1 MKLKTILVINIF
13 VLFFFV
19 FYFNGYSQTS
29 TQFKFTY
36 SDKLSSKPITGRLI
50 LVMSADTLIEPD
62 MPNPFRPFITFGM
75 DFKNWKPGENLILN
89 NHNSESFLSNLDELE
104 GYYSL
109 KAFVDTDSTS
119 SLLFKDGTYYSEK
132 QILEIEPNKSN
143 IIDVNVNNVLSG
155 KAFKES
161 KNIKLLKVKSELLS
175 DFYNVSTYIEAAV
188 ILPESY
194 DQNDEK
200 SYPVV
205 FVFPGFGSTHIKVT
219 QDDFHQKRYGMSD
232 FGEEKI
238 FVFLNQDCRYGFHV
252 FANSENNGPR
262 ATSFITE
269 FIPALEKQYRVARKS
284 NKRFLVGQ
292 SSGAWAALW
301 LQINY
306 PDRFGMV
313 WAGSPDPV
321 DFHNFVGHN
330 LYRKD
335 ANLFFNS
342 EGRITS
348 SVRTPGIYFTLKDW
362 SDMETALG
370 EGGQLQSFE
379 AVFGRKDKDRKP
391 EQMFDR
397 KTGRVYPHS
406 IEHWKKYD
414 INLFIKKNADELR
427 EKLAD
432 KINIVVAANDDFY
445 LDGAVRLLKETLDSL
460 NFKANIKILKSGA
473 HSTWSDEIRTE
484 MHKKMEE
491 KYSGY
496 SN

>member
-1 MKLKTILVINIF
+1 MKLKSILVTNLFI
-13 VLFFFV
+13 LFFFL

-36 SDKLSSKPITGRLI
+36 SDEVSSKPITGRLI

-62 MPNPFRPFITFGM
+62 IPNPFRPFITFGM
-75 DFKNWKPGENLILN
+75 DFKKWKPGENLILN
-89 NHNSESFLSNLDELE
+89 NHNSDSFLSNLDKLE

-109 KAFVDTDSTS
+109 RAVVDTDSTS
-119 SLLFKDGTYYSEK
+119 SFLFKDGTYYSDK
-132 QILEIEPNKSN
+132 QILEIKPNKSN
-143 IIDVNVNNVLSG
+143 DIDVKVNNVLSG
-155 KAFKES
+155 QAFKES
-161 KNIKLLKVKSELLS
+161 KNIKLLKVMSRLLS

-188 ILPESY
+188 ILPKSY
-194 DQNDEK
+194 DQNNEK
-200 SYPVV
+200 YYPVV

-219 QDDFHQKRYGMSD
+219 QDDFQQKRYGMSD

-252 FANSENNGPR
+252 FADSENNGSR

-269 FIPALEKQYRVARKS
+269 FIPALEKQYRVARKA
-284 NKRFLVGQ
+284 NERFLVGQ

-306 PDRFGMV
+306 PDIFGMV

-321 DFHNFVGHN
+321 DFHNFIGHN

-342 EGRITS
+342 EGKITS
-348 SVRTPGIYFTLKDW
+348 SVRTPGVNFTLKDW

-370 EGGQLQSFE
+370 DGGQLQSFE
-379 AVFGRKDKDRKP
+379 AVFGRKDKNSKP

-397 KTGRVYPHS
+397 KTGKVYPLA
-406 IEHWKKYD
+406 IEHWKNYD
-414 INLFIKKNADELR
+414 INLFLQKNAAELKD
-427 EKLAD
+427 KLAG
-432 KINIVVAANDDFY
+432 KINIVVAENDDFF
-445 LDGAVRLLKETLDSL
+445 LDGAVKLLKQTLDSL
-460 NFKANIKILKSGA
+460 NYKTNIIFIETGG
-473 HSTWSDEIRTE
+473 HNTWSDEIRTE

-491 KYSGY
+491 KYSEY
-496 SN
+496 SK